1 MIVVS
6 IDMSTDGWLD
16 GGNVYTAN
24 GTDLAP
30 KMKEILPHVKKMNE
44 SWGHQT

>member
-1 MIVVS
+1 MIIVS

-44 SWGHQT
+44 P